1 MTDSSPT
8 ISVDVVV
15 GGVVVVVAGV
25 AVIVAV
31 VLVAVV
37 LVVVAVLVVAYL
49 TENVFISE
57 RADRVES
64 G

>member
-15 GGVVVVVAGV
+15 GG
-25 AVIVAV
+25 V

-49 TENVFISE
+49 TENIFISE